1 MKHLLTF
8 MLATL
13 FPCIMQ
19 ATPSTDTALVRLKTF
34 VRNIDNFNR
43 LFPQE
48 KVYLHLDNTGYY
60 MGDSIWYKAY
70 VIRTDSG
77 RPSRLSHVLYVEL
90 VDPFGNVLEQQ
101 KRPIKDGQAYGN
113 LKMQKSMTDG
123 FYEVRAFTRYMT
135 NWDAA
140 GIFSRVV
147 PVFQRPEKEGEF
159 SQMKIKREFDNF
171 RQATQF
177 VPDSLSRREQRRWR
191 KSMPPQ
197 VTFYPEG
204 GQLVRGLQGVVAFE
218 VTRENEANPD
228 VTACLVN
235 QQGDTLSL
243 VRTEREGR
251 GRFTCTPTDERLS
264 LRLIHEGET
273 YSYALPAATD
283 TGCVMTVSLTA
294 GAQIPVEIAAS
305 TPLRHTLFGLS
316 LMHNGRVLAFDTL
329 RPGTAPVFR
338 QFDRQSLPA
347 GVHQLTLFDANGRI
361 WAERLFFVAPHE
373 DRDII
378 RAGATFADS
387 LIAPHRKMR
396 LHIQAPPR
404 TTVSLSV
411 MDADATPTGYRGN
424 AASWF
429 LLSSELKGFVRNAEY
444 YLEADDIAHREAADL
459 LMLVQGW
466 RRYNWEIMSGNA
478 PFVKKQPIEDSL
490 YIYGRVMPRL
500 LYADGLLT
508 PKKRREKLSRVDNI
522 RLSATLFN
530 REGLSMKGR
539 TLTDDNGYYAFS
551 LPDCEGEWMLIFG
564 TRREEKK
571 QDFRPT
577 VDRLFSPEKKL
588 YSFYETELL
597 PLAKPENYF
606 HKNARQFTETAKN
619 PFEINLPLV
628 TVKEKQPFTGK
639 RNWEI
644 SRSYVSKYSHI
655 HYNMDEIADA
665 YYDRGERYPFI
676 GTWLFHNPVIVNEYI
691 KGSLLFIHHSLQT
704 ERSLMVR
711 PAWRSK
717 DRQFT
722 LIHKK
727 ASQKEIDDMLEL
739 DIARVN
745 DAFQFTIDEISEVYI
760 SLNVSTMN
768 YKSTGTPDS
777 YRSVNIYIYPHYTFP
792 VKAKGQRR
800 TYFKGFNRPS
810 TFRMTNY
817 DILPP
822 ARDYRRTLYWNPTV
836 QTDENGKATVDFW
849 NNSRCEHVYLSIEG
863 VAADGRPIVLQ

>member
-77 RPSRLSHVLYVEL
+77 RPGRLSHVLYVEL

-177 VPDSLSRREQRRWR
+177 VPDSLNRREQRRWR
-191 KSMPPQ
+191 KSMPPL

-204 GQLVRGLQGVVAFE
+204 EQLVRGLQGVVAFE

-273 YSYALPAATD
+273 YSYALPAAAD
-283 TGCVMTVSLTA
+283 TGCVMTVGLTA
-294 GAQIPVEIAAS
+294 GAQIPIEIAAS

-329 RPGTAPVFR
+329 RPDTAPVFR

-411 MDADATPTGYRGN
+411 MDADATPTGYHGN

-466 RRYNWEIMSGNA
+466 RRYDWEIMSGNA

-628 TVKEKQPFTGK
+628 TVKEEQPFTGK

-644 SRSYVSKYSHI
+644 SRSFVGKYSHI

-665 YYDRGERYPFI
+665 YYDRGERPPFI

-691 KGSLLFIHHSLQT
+691 KGSQFYIYHNLDKVPVIVT
-704 ERSLMVR
+704 
-711 PAWRSK
+711 PAWKSK
-717 DRQFT
+717 NQQFAFR
-722 LIHKK
+722 HKK
-727 ASQKEIDDMLEL
+727 IDQKALDDMLEL
-739 DIARVN
+739 DIAYVN
-745 DAFQFTIDEISEVYI
+745 NSFSLTLDEISEVYV
-760 SLNVSTMN
+760 SLDNSTLN
-768 YKSTGTPDS
+768 HKKLGLPDS
-777 YRSVNIYIYPHYTFP
+777 YRSIQIYIYPHYTFP

-822 ARDYRRTLYWNPTV
+822 ARDYRRTLYWNPVV
-836 QTDENGKATVDFW
+836 QTDENGVATVEFW
-849 NNSRCEHVYLSIEG
+849 NNSRCEHIYLSVEG
-863 VAADGRPIVLQ
+863 VADDGRPIVLP